1 MSENI
6 AEVIPLGPAS
16 LTYNSVNM
24 GHTDETGLKL
34 TLKGTMVAAM
44 VAKYG
49 KANVGMFLNGQQ
61 AELDGVMMQSDM
73 TLLSSAFPGATIVT
87 NGSGKS
93 KLTFGIGAGT
103 QITPYTLVVTPYNG
117 PTAYGSVTPTIN
129 WTMQAV
135 PIGDFSPVYEGGK
148 VAGYKVKFSGIIDEA
163 GAASGA
169 WMGQFGDSTITANVS
184 APTVSGVVP
193 AQAATGVATSAN
205 VVWTLSAAMNGNTI
219 NTNTVSLVKDPA
231 GTPVDVPG
239 SVVLVNNGSS
249 TTITF
254 TPTSALTVSKTYVA
268 ILGAGITDQTGL
280 PISGGVGYSSR
291 FAT

>member
-1 MSENI
+1 
-6 AEVIPLGPAS
+6 
-16 LTYNSVNM
+16 
-24 GHTDETGLKL
+24 
-34 TLKGTMVAAM
+34 
-44 VAKYG
+44 
-49 KANVGMFLNGQQ
+49 
-61 AELDGVMMQSDM
+61 
-73 TLLSSAFPGATIVT
+73 
-87 NGSGKS
+87 
-93 KLTFGIGAGT
+93 
-103 QITPYTLVVTPYNG
+103 
-117 PTAYGSVTPTIN
+117 
-129 WTMQAV
+129 MQAV

-148 VAGYKVKFSGIIDEA
+148 VAGYKVKFSGIINEA

-219 NTNTVSLVKDPA
+219 NTNTVSLVEDPA

-239 SVVLVNNGSS
+239 SVALVNNGSS

-254 TPTSALTVSKTYVA
+254 TPTSALTASKTYVA

-280 PISGGVGYSSR
+280 HISGGVGYSSR